1 MYRCLTLLYQK
12 KYKKY
17 LYFFIFN
24 DMILTNF
31 DERGQMSMK
40 ILITGAN
47 GMLAKEVR
55 EKFSEGNEIILTDV
69 AELDITNEKGVYDFI
84 TKLKPEYII
93 NCAAFTAVD
102 KAEECY
108 ELADKING
116 DGPTNLA
123 KAAKSVGA
131 KLVHI
136 STDYVFGGDL
146 DISKDY
152 KEEDSKTPVTV
163 YGKTKLH
170 GEQGIENNMDEY
182 YIFRTAWLYGIG
194 GNNFVKTMT
203 KLGSTR
209 DEINVVSDQHGSP
222 TYAKDLT
229 EIIYQAIEKK
239 IPYGVYNATN
249 EGYTTWYDFTKE
261 ILDMQNIKCKVK
273 PVTTEEYIEM
283 MKITQAKRPFNSQM
297 SKQKLAEQ
305 GIIVPEWKD
314 GLRRYLEEERT
325 INEK

>member
-1 MYRCLTLLYQK
+1 
-12 KYKKY
+12 
-17 LYFFIFN
+17 
-24 DMILTNF
+24 
-31 DERGQMSMK
+31 MK

-55 EKFSEGNEIILTDV
+55 EKFEKGNEVILTDV
-69 AELDITNEKGVYDFI
+69 AELDITNEQAVMEYI
-84 TKLKPEYII
+84 TDLKPDYII
-93 NCAAFTAVD
+93 NCAAYTAVD
-102 KAEECY
+102 KAEENY

-123 KAAKSVGA
+123 KAAKAAGA

-136 STDYVFGGDL
+136 STDYVFSGDL
-146 DISKDY
+146 DVSKDY
-152 KEEDSKTPVTV
+152 KEDDEKSPVTV

-209 DEINVVSDQHGSP
+209 DEINVVADQHGSP

-239 IPYGVYNATN
+239 IPYGIYHATN
-249 EGYTTWYDFTKE
+249 QGYTTWYEFTKKILEEQE
-261 ILDMQNIKCKVK
+261 IQCKVN

-283 MKITQAKRPFNSQM
+283 MKITQAKRPFNSQL
-297 SKQKLAEQ
+297 SKNKLIEQ
-305 GIIVPEWKD
+305 GINIPEWKD
-314 GLRRYLEEERT
+314 ALKRYLEEEK
-325 INEK
+325 NEK

>member
-1 MYRCLTLLYQK
+1 
-12 KYKKY
+12 
-17 LYFFIFN
+17 
-24 DMILTNF
+24 
-31 DERGQMSMK
+31 MK
-40 ILITGAN
+40 ILVTGAN

-55 EKFSEGNEIILTDV
+55 EKFEKGNEVIATDV
-69 AELDITNEKGVYDFI
+69 KELDITNEQAVMDYVMN
-84 TKLKPEYII
+84 LKPDYII

-102 KAEECY
+102 KAEECC

-123 KAAKSVGA
+123 KAAKAAGA

-146 DISKDY
+146 DLSKDY
-152 KEEDSKTPVTV
+152 KEDDPKAPVTV

-170 GEQGIENNMDEY
+170 GEEGIASNMDEY
-182 YIFRTAWLYGIG
+182 YIFRTAWLYGVG

-229 EIIYQAIEKK
+229 EIIYQAIKK
-239 IPYGVYNATN
+239 NIPFGIYNATN
-249 EGYTTWYDFTKE
+249 EGYTTWYGFTKE
-261 ILDMQNIKCKVK
+261 ILAEQGIECKVN

-297 SKQKLAEQ
+297 SKAKLEAC
-305 GIIVPEWKD
+305 GIKVPEWKD
-314 GLRRYLEEERT
+314 GLKRYLEEAKNLEQ
-325 INEK
+325 

>member
-1 MYRCLTLLYQK
+1 
-12 KYKKY
+12 
-17 LYFFIFN
+17 
-24 DMILTNF
+24 
-31 DERGQMSMK
+31 MK

-55 EKFSEGNEIILTDV
+55 EKFEQGNELTITDV
-69 AELDITNEKGVYDFI
+69 AELDITDEKAVFDFV
-84 TKLKPEYII
+84 KNLKPEYII

-102 KAEECY
+102 KAEDCY

-123 KAAKSVGA
+123 KAAKNVGA

-146 DISKDY
+146 DLSKDY
-152 KEEDSKTPVTV
+152 KEDDEKTPVTV
-163 YGKTKLH
+163 YGITKLH
-170 GEQGIENNMDEY
+170 GEQGIEKNMDEY
-182 YIFRTAWLYGIG
+182 YIFRTAWLYGVG

-229 EIIYQAIEKK
+229 EIIYQAIQKK
-239 IPYGVYNATN
+239 IPYGVYHATN
-249 EGYTTWYDFTKE
+249 QGYTTWYEFTKE
-261 ILDMQNIKCKVK
+261 ILEKQGIQCKVN

-283 MKITQAKRPFNSQM
+283 MKITQAKRPFNSQL
-297 SKQKLAEQ
+297 SKNKLLEQ
-305 GIIVPEWKD
+305 GIEIPEWKD
-314 GLRRYLEEERT
+314 GLKRYFEESC
-325 INEK
+325 

>member
-1 MYRCLTLLYQK
+1 
-12 KYKKY
+12 
-17 LYFFIFN
+17 
-24 DMILTNF
+24 
-31 DERGQMSMK
+31 MK

-163 YGKTKLH
+163 Y
-170 GEQGIENNMDEY
+170 
-182 YIFRTAWLYGIG
+182 
-194 GNNFVKTMT
+194 
-203 KLGSTR
+203 
-209 DEINVVSDQHGSP
+209 
-222 TYAKDLT
+222 
-229 EIIYQAIEKK
+229 
-239 IPYGVYNATN
+239 
-249 EGYTTWYDFTKE
+249 
-261 ILDMQNIKCKVK
+261 
-273 PVTTEEYIEM
+273 
-283 MKITQAKRPFNSQM
+283 
-297 SKQKLAEQ
+297 
-305 GIIVPEWKD
+305 
-314 GLRRYLEEERT
+314 
-325 INEK
+325 

>member
-1 MYRCLTLLYQK
+1 
-12 KYKKY
+12 
-17 LYFFIFN
+17 
-24 DMILTNF
+24 
-31 DERGQMSMK
+31 MK

-55 EKFSEGNEIILTDV
+55 EKFRKGNEIIATDV
-69 AELDITNEKGVYDFI
+69 AELDITNEQGVMDYI
-84 TKLKPEYII
+84 LKTKPDYII
-93 NCAAFTAVD
+93 NCAAYTAVD
-102 KAEECY
+102 KAEENY
-108 ELADKING
+108 ELADRING

-123 KAAKSVGA
+123 KAAKAAGA

-152 KEEDSKTPVTV
+152 SEDDPKAPVTA
-163 YGKTKLH
+163 YGKTKLR
-170 GEQGIENNMDEY
+170 GEEGIISNMDDY
-182 YIFRTAWLYGIG
+182 YIFRTAWLYGVG

-209 DEINVVSDQHGSP
+209 DEINVVADQHGSP

-229 EIIYQAIEKK
+229 DIIYQAIEKK
-239 IPYGVYNATN
+239 IPYGIYNATN
-249 EGYTTWYDFTKE
+249 QGYTTWYDFTKE
-261 ILDMQNIKCKVK
+261 ILAEQGIKCKVN

-297 SKQKLAEQ
+297 SKDKLLKQ
-305 GIIVPEWKD
+305 GINVPDWKD
-314 GLRRYLEEERT
+314 GLKRYLEEAKNIE
-325 INEK
+325 E

>member
-1 MYRCLTLLYQK
+1 
-12 KYKKY
+12 
-17 LYFFIFN
+17 
-24 DMILTNF
+24 
-31 DERGQMSMK
+31 MK

-47 GMLAKEVR
+47 GMLAKEVK
-55 EKFSEGNEIILTDV
+55 EKFAIENEIITTDV
-69 AELDITNEKGVYDFI
+69 AELDITNEEAVLDYV
-84 TKLKPEYII
+84 TNLKPDYII

-136 STDYVFGGDL
+136 STDYVFSGDL
-146 DISKDY
+146 DVSKDY
-152 KEEDSKTPVTV
+152 KEDDKKEPVTV
-163 YGKTKLH
+163 YGITKLH
-170 GEQGIENNMDEY
+170 GEQGIEKNMDEY

-209 DEINVVSDQHGSP
+209 DELNVVSDQHGSP

-229 EIIYQAIEKK
+229 EIIYQAIKK
-239 IPYGVYNATN
+239 QIPYGVYHATN
-249 EGYTTWYDFTKE
+249 EGYTTWYEFTKE
-261 ILDMQNIKCKVK
+261 ILKEQGIECNVK

-283 MKITQAKRPFNSQM
+283 MKITQAKRPYNSQL
-297 SKQKLAEQ
+297 SKNKLKEQ
-305 GIIVPEWKD
+305 GINIPEWKD
-314 GLRRYLEEERT
+314 GLRRYLEEAQSAE
-325 INEK
+325 